1 MFAHITEQKPPL
13 CKGRCHACCDGG
25 IVQTHGLSR
34 TPVPTR
40 ALQSLTPTIPQSS
53 TPTAPFTQRGL
64 GCVQLQHNKETQIF
78 FHHNAQF
85 YFANLWARN
94 RRDRRPR
101 RSAITRKFHQ
111 MHTKAIQKK
120 LPPPCKAGFHR
131 FAISSTIVDISSTI
145 VDISSTIVD
154 ISSTGVDFI
163 RRRRI

>member
-1 MFAHITEQKPPL
+1 M
-13 CKGRCHACCDGG
+13 CKIRCCL
-25 IVQTHGLSR
+25 GLLTRCGPSG

-40 ALQSLTPTIPQSS
+40 ALQSLAHPPQSPS
-53 TPTAPFTQRGL
+53 RLRRQPPFTQRGL
-64 GCVQLQHNKETQIF
+64 GCVQFQHNKETQIF

-163 RRRRI
+163 RRRRIEGSPAMSN